1 MNPILDLASTS
12 AALYLDLIERRL
24 TNTVYGDGYT
34 DWNAP
39 GVERPYDPSLRE
51 TAVTGRSA
59 LTAGGC
65 GRKFGP
71 PDLRCRV
78 RRIGGGGEQARQAA

>member
-24 TNTVYGDGYT
+24 TNTIYGDGYT

-39 GVERPYDPSLRE
+39 GVERPYDSSLRE
-51 TAVTGRSA
+51 TGRDWSEA
-59 LTAGGC
+59 RRLRVAAGGNS
-65 GRKFGP
+65 
-71 PDLRCRV
+71 D
-78 RRIGGGGEQARQAA
+78 RRTCDVGSAG